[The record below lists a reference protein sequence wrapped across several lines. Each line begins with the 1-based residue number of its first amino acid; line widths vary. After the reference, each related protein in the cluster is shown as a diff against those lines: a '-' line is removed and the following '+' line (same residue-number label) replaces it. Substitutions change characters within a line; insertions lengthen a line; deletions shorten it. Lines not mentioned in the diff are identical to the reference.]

1 MMTSKEI
8 ETFKNE
14 VRKEIREEVKAN
26 FAWMKWVLGLIIL
39 LLTGFE
45 ANNVLNSREISQI
58 KTDYVTKD
66 DNDRLKLEITQKFS
80 LPVQLVMAKLD
91 QVNAKMGK
99 HDADY
104 KKAIEDEKRIMNE
117 MIKLDYQLNTRGGR

>member
-104 KKAIEDEKRIMNE
+104 KKAIEDEKKIMNE